1 MSESLEEQYRFLR
14 EKSWENSEEQ
24 LRQVVYLNRKVS
36 MENKP
41 RFHTRENHEFLL
53 SRYNHCVYC
62 EKGCR
67 LAERDEI
74 NKQEG

>member
-1 MSESLEEQYRFLR
+1 MSDSVEEQYRFIR
-14 EKSWENSEEQ
+14 EKSWENSDEQ

-41 RFHTRENHEFLL
+41 RFHTRENHDYMM

-62 EKGCR
+62 ERGCKLLEKGDIIK
-67 LAERDEI
+67 ED
-74 NKQEG
+74 G

>member
-1 MSESLEEQYRFLR
+1 MSESVEEQYRFLR

-41 RFHTRENHEFLL
+41 RYHTRENHDFLM
-53 SRYNHCVYC
+53 SRYKHCAYC
-62 EKGCR
+62 ENGCR
-67 LAERDEI
+67 LLEKGDVIKED
-74 NKQEG
+74 G